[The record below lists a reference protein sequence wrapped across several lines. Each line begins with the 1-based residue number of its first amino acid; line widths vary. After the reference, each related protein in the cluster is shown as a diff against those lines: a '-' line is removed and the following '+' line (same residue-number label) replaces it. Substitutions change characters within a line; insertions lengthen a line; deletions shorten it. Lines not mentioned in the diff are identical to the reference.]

1 MKFPVHL
8 EIVAILPYNCVV
20 SSRREYMAFIKHGD
34 GKIID
39 VLDENALTDEQKKSV
54 KKMSGQLV
62 KQSDESTDSSQTKKS
77 GS

>member
-1 MKFPVHL
+1 
-8 EIVAILPYNCVV
+8 
-20 SSRREYMAFIKHGD
+20 MAFIKHGD

-39 VLDENALTDEQKKSV
+39 VLDENALTDEQKNSV
-54 KKMSGQLV
+54 KKMSRQLV